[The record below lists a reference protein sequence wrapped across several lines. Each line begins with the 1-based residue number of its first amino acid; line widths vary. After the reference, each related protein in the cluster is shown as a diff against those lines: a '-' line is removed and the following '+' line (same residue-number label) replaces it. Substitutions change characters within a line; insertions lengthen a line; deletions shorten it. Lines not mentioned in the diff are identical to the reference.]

1 MEYGKLIIGVTGGI
15 GSGKTAATDEFE
27 RLGITVIDAD
37 IVAREVVEPGQP
49 ALASIVE
56 HFGEKILENDVLNR
70 AKLRDII
77 FTDPEQKLA
86 LNKIMHPAIRDAHVK
101 QLESADSVYVLLSA
115 PLLFENGLD
124 KYTQRNLV
132 VDVPEAVQ
140 MQRASMRDG
149 VEQQQIRSIIAAQMP
164 RDERLARADDVIVNT
179 GSLDALHLKV
189 QELHDKYLI
198 LSSKS

>member
-1 MEYGKLIIGVTGGI
+1 MEYRKLIIGVTGGI
-15 GSGKTAATDEFE
+15 GSGKTAATNEFE

-56 HFGEKILENDVLNR
+56 QFGENILENDVLNR

-77 FTDPEQKLA
+77 FTDPAQKLA
-86 LNKIMHPAIRDAHVK
+86 LNKIMHPAIRDALVK

-149 VEQQQIRSIIAAQMP
+149 VEQQQIRAIIAAQMP

>member
-86 LNKIMHPAIRDAHVK
+86 LNKIMHPAIRDALVK

>member
-1 MEYGKLIIGVTGGI
+1 M
-15 GSGKTAATDEFE
+15 
-27 RLGITVIDAD
+27 
-37 IVAREVVEPGQP
+37 
-49 ALASIVE
+49 
-56 HFGEKILENDVLNR
+56 
-70 AKLRDII
+70 
-77 FTDPEQKLA
+77 
-86 LNKIMHPAIRDAHVK
+86 
-101 QLESADSVYVLLSA
+101 LLSA

-149 VEQQQIRSIIAAQMP
+149 VEQQRIRAIIAAQMP

>member
-1 MEYGKLIIGVTGGI
+1 MECEKLIIGVTGGI
-15 GSGKTAATDEFE
+15 GSGKTAATNEFE

-56 HFGEKILENDVLNR
+56 HFGESILENDVLNR
-70 AKLRDII
+70 AKLRDVI

-86 LNKIMHPAIRDAHVK
+86 LNKIMHPAIRDALVK

-149 VEQQQIRSIIAAQMP
+149 VEQQQIRAIIAAQMP

>member
-1 MEYGKLIIGVTGGI
+1 MEYRKLIIGVTGGI
-15 GSGKTAATDEFE
+15 GSGKTAATNEFE

-56 HFGEKILENDVLNR
+56 HFGENILENDVLNR

-86 LNKIMHPAIRDAHVK
+86 LNKIMHPAIRDALVK

-149 VEQQQIRSIIAAQMP
+149 VEQQQIRAIIAAQMP
-164 RDERLARADDVIVNT
+164 RDERLVRADDVIVNT

>member
-15 GSGKTAATDEFE
+15 GSGKSAATNEFE

-86 LNKIMHPAIRDAHVK
+86 LNKIMHPAIRDTLVK
-101 QLESADSVYVLLSA
+101 QLKSADSVYVLLSA

-149 VEQQQIRSIIAAQMP
+149 VEQQQIRAIIAAQMP

>member
-1 MEYGKLIIGVTGGI
+1 MEYRKLIIGVTGGI
-15 GSGKTAATDEFE
+15 GSGKTAATNEFE

-56 HFGEKILENDVLNR
+56 HFGENILENDVLNR

-86 LNKIMHPAIRDAHVK
+86 LNKIMHPAIRDALVK

-149 VEQQQIRSIIAAQMP
+149 VEQQQIRAIIAAQMP

>member
-1 MEYGKLIIGVTGGI
+1 MEYRKLIIGVTGGI
-15 GSGKTAATDEFE
+15 GSGKTAATNEFE

-56 HFGEKILENDVLNR
+56 HFGDNILENDVLNR

-77 FTDPEQKLA
+77 FTDPAQKLA
-86 LNKIMHPAIRDAHVK
+86 LNKIMHPAIRDALVK

-149 VEQQQIRSIIAAQMP
+149 VEQQQIRAIIAAQMP